1 MRELDKNFGALDELE
16 CRKTIDVMEMFHAMQ
31 ESYKALAQVAQ
42 SKIEPRRSIFLGF
55 DMATSL
61 STSTMF
67 AF

>member
-31 ESYKALAQVAQ
+31 ESYKGPQVAQ
-42 SKIEPRRSIFLGF
+42 SKIEPRRLIFLGF
-55 DMATSL
+55 DMATESEYDI
-61 STSTMF
+61 MF